1 MARDADATR
10 KRILDAA
17 LQEFA
22 EKGLAGAR
30 VDSIAERAGSSARML
45 YVYFG
50 SKEELYDEVLRQ
62 HVAQRA
68 SALAEGK
75 DPLPEFLVKH
85 FEELAADKSFVRL
98 IVWEA
103 LSATW
108 PLIGEAERASR
119 YEEIADY
126 LADEQTAG
134 RLDSEF
140 DPDMALLLVIGAAS
154 FPVVFGQIVRL
165 VTGSSPEDPAF
176 ARRYRRALRQL
187 AASLVPR

>member
-10 KRILDAA
+10 RRILDGA
-17 LQEFA
+17 LEEFA

-30 VDSIAERAGSSARML
+30 VDSIAERAGSSPRML

-50 SKEELYDEVLRQ
+50 SKEQLYDEVLRH

-75 DPLPEFLVKH
+75 YPLPEFVVRH
-85 FEELAADKSFVRL
+85 FEALAADESFVRL

-103 LSATW
+103 LTATG
-108 PLIGEAERASR
+108 PPIGEVERTRRYAEIS
-119 YEEIADY
+119 DH
-126 LADEQTAG
+126 LAGEQAAG
-134 RLDSEF
+134 RLDLEI
-140 DPDMALLLVIGAAS
+140 DPDMALLLIIAAAS

-165 VTGSSPEDPAF
+165 VTGSSADDPAF
-176 ARRYRRALRQL
+176 TRRYRRALRQL
-187 AASLVPR
+187 AACLAPR